1 MATGSALS
9 ELSKSLT
16 SGFFADN
23 AVVVLAKLR
32 RGQALTPRER
42 ETLREIEDFFSSV
55 LTGLAWGQNPRL
67 SSHSATTALAL
78 SQAVSVV
85 ALGRDSK
92 HFRDKMQGLLD
103 TSRALVAGGRAQRA
117 KLDRLIEFFTGLSR
131 SQLEETDRILTSST
145 ALGSRRYLS
154 VG

>member
-1 MATGSALS
+1 MATRSALS
-9 ELSKSLT
+9 ELSKSLS

-23 AVVVLAKLR
+23 AVVVLAKKK
-32 RGQALTPRER
+32 RGQPLTPREQ
-42 ETLREIEDFFSSV
+42 ETLEEIRNFFESV
-55 LTGLAWGQNPRL
+55 LKGLDWNENPRL

-78 SQAVSVV
+78 SQAVNVV
-85 ALGRDSK
+85 TIGRDSK
-92 HFRDKMQGLLD
+92 HFRDRIQDYLE
-103 TSRALVAGGRAQRA
+103 TSRALAPGQRVQRA